1 MTRQD
6 AMFYVNEPSFEIVA
20 KYNRYEVVRNGYMKV
35 ANSITGE
42 IYYNTKDLEK
52 AGYNDDKHLEH
63 AFNSLDL
70 EAINNP
76 WFEVWDS
83 LDLDPDPPIFH
94 THQRACKEAWELAK
108 QEVMDYV
115 G

>member
-20 KYNRYEVVRNGYMKV
+20 KYNRYEVVRNGYMRI
-35 ANSITGE
+35 NNMTTGDV
-42 IYYNTKDLEK
+42 YRYTSDLEK
-52 AGYNDDKHLEH
+52 AGYTTDTLLAEEIENGELEVI
-63 AFNSLDL
+63 D
-70 EAINNP
+70 NP

-83 LDLDPDPPIFH
+83 EELSPDSLVFD

-108 QEVMDYV
+108 QEVEDYV
-115 G
+115 R